1 MSTIRFETRLYTIGS
16 WTILGLPKDASSKLP
31 SRGQV
36 MARGTLNGVA
46 FETPL
51 EPDGRW
57 SHWFTPAMTLLEA
70 AGVGAGDTVAVDLE
84 LVKTWPEP
92 VVPTDIDQALEGHAA
107 ALKLWEQITPMAR
120 WEWVRWIRSTGNTQ
134 TRQHRIE
141 VACSKLEAGE
151 RRPCCWN
158 RSLCTEPAV
167 SKSGVLLDP
176 TPADIT
182 VGSF

>member
-1 MSTIRFETRLYTIGS
+1 MSTIRFKTRLYTIGS
-16 WTILGLPKDASSKLP
+16 WTILGLPKDASAKLP

-51 EPDGRW
+51 EPDGKW
-57 SHWFTPAMTLLEA
+57 SHWFEPAKRLLET
-70 AGVGAGDTVAVDLE
+70 AGVGAGDTVSVELE

-92 VVPTDIDQALEGHAA
+92 HVPTDIKQALAA
-107 ALKLWEQITPMAR
+107 DAPALKLWGQITPMAR
-120 WEWVRWIRSTGNTQ
+120 WEWVRWIRSTGNAQ

-141 VACSKLEAGE
+141 VACSKLESGE

-158 RSLCTEPAV
+158 RSLCTEPEV
-167 SKSGVLLDP
+167 SRGGVLLEP
-176 TPADIT
+176 TPAEST
-182 VGSF
+182 AR